1 VAKASVRGVTLNYQ
15 LLSPLPP
22 EERRSAECVV
32 YLHGLMMDNLSSA
45 YFTFAQ
51 AVSAERT
58 LLLYDLRGHGKS
70 EVTEGG
76 YRVSD
81 HARELTELLDALVLE
96 GPLSLVGCS
105 FGGAVALECARLYP
119 ERVARVALIDGH
131 PHSSAFLTQLGADLT
146 ASPDVQR
153 RLITQHF
160 QHWLSRDVPRK
171 RDRLAKRAH
180 RLIEET
186 SLIADLSASALE
198 SAQHTDVP
206 LTPILALYGAS
217 SDALPLARS
226 ALATHSEVVWRVF
239 EGRSHALLW
248 EETEAVTQALCAWL
262 RSTPL

>member
-1 VAKASVRGVTLNYQ
+1 MAKVSVDGVTLNYQ
-15 LLSPLPP
+15 LLSPLSPD
-22 EERRSAECVV
+22 ERREAECVV

-51 AVSAERT
+51 AVSAEHT

-70 EVTEGG
+70 EVAETG
-76 YRVSD
+76 YQVSD
-81 HARELTELLDALVLE
+81 HARELICLLDTLELE

-105 FGGAVALECARLYP
+105 FGGAIALACARRYP

-131 PHSSAFLTQLGADLT
+131 PHSSDFLTQLGADLT
-146 ASPDVQR
+146 APADAQR
-153 RLITQHF
+153 RLIIQHF

-171 RDRLAKRAH
+171 RDRLARRA
-180 RLIEET
+180 RALIEET
-186 SLIADLSASALE
+186 SLIADLRASALE
-198 SAQHTDVP
+198 SAHP
-206 LTPILALYGAS
+206 SNAPFPPILALYGAS

-226 ALATHSEVVWRVF
+226 ALSTQPEVTWRLF

-262 RSTPL
+262 RST